1 MSQTHS
7 NYPPPHAPASRLSVA
22 ERSRSGS
29 PKYCEIDLKLLWRP
43 NPPKNRPERSHQ
55 CRPSPAQL
63 RERWRALQGKP
74 GSQCSL
80 SGIRESE
87 QEGRGEERAGDTTG
101 WEASPPKRERES
113 SKSHWTSLRGAQS
126 SPPQSESLGIPLRGS
141 WGRPR
146 AGKPRPDGG
155 RGSPSLTLLG
165 FPDWPT
171 HFPPQALLPPFQLTS
186 FLFNTHLTRPPPD
199 GPHR

>member
-22 ERSRSGS
+22 QRSRSGS
-29 PKYCEIDLKLLWRP
+29 PKYCETDLKLLWRP
-43 NPPKNRPERSHQ
+43 NPPKNRPEQSHQ

-63 RERWRALQGKP
+63 RERWRALQAKP

-87 QEGRGEERAGDTTG
+87 QEGRGEEGAGDTTG
-101 WEASPPKRERES
+101 WEASPPRRERES

-126 SPPQSESLGIPLRGS
+126 SPPQPESLGIPLRGS
-141 WGRPR
+141 WGRPT
-146 AGKPRPDGG
+146 AGKPS

-165 FPDWPT
+165 FRDWP
-171 HFPPQALLPPFQLTS
+171 LTS
-186 FLFNTHLTRPPPD
+186 LLRPCCLLVNFLPFYSTHT
-199 GPHR
+199 